1 MNLEEIKQQAMA
13 YATSQTRFVRSPEWI
28 GLYQGY
34 IEGFF
39 ASTRN
44 IMPTTEQLLT
54 LITSDWNEYG
64 KTNAEIERYKD
75 DWRDKLGYKFER

>member
-1 MNLEEIKQQAMA
+1 MSTEEIKQRAEA
-13 YATSQTRFVRSPEWI
+13 YATSQTRFLRSPEWI

-39 ASTRN
+39 ACTRN
-44 IMPTTEQLLT
+44 IMPPAEQLLT
-54 LITSDWNEYG
+54 LLTNDWPEYG